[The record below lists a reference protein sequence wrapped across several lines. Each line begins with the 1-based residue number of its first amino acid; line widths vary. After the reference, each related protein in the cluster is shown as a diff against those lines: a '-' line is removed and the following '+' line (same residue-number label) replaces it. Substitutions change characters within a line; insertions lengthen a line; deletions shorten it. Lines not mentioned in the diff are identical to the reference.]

1 MVGAC
6 PRQKGA
12 HETDAEASGTIRPNH
27 RCRSDR
33 PPPPRL
39 AAKRHHPVHPL
50 ELDRIVAQRRDWH
63 RGGDEQDRY
72 PTLDDHRRGGLGE
85 RLFFG
90 GFQPQSLAQC
100 LGLSFPLGCKAYF
113 SARLRSAGARI
124 DARDRDGRS
133 AEDVAAELGREGVV
147 ELLRDARRAKGEL

>member
-1 MVGAC
+1 M
-6 PRQKGA
+6 
-12 HETDAEASGTIRPNH
+12 
-27 RCRSDR
+27 
-33 PPPPRL
+33 
-39 AAKRHHPVHPL
+39 HPL

-113 SARLRSAGARI
+113 SARLRQQNWMMEAAMPNGPKLDADFAQALNATIAG
-124 DARDRDGRS
+124 
-133 AEDVAAELGREGVV
+133 VALVS
-147 ELLRDARRAKGEL
+147 